1 MENYLKNIPKN
12 VWIQIG
18 TNDGNDNFL
27 KYVSYF
33 KPKKV
38 VLIEANSS
46 LIDKITKNYSHLIKD
61 CEIIIINKTI
71 YTDDNKSV
79 SLFLPAENGIYG
91 KPGVQ
96 PNRKQGN
103 HLYTDGQFSLLPMN
117 DWGEKKHMIEI
128 KSESIKFETLCSNL
142 NITQIDYL
150 QIDTEGFDSEIIK
163 SINLNNIYISIIR
176 YEKWPFTEDCF
187 SLYNNDSK
195 EKYGV
200 NGMIYVKNKLEEHN
214 YILYDI
220 KDIDGDD
227 IIAIKMV

>member
-1 MENYLKNIPKN
+1 MDNYLKNTQKN

-27 KYVSYF
+27 QYVSYF

-46 LIDKITKNYSHLIKD
+46 LIDKIKKNYSHLTKD

-71 YTDDNKSV
+71 YTDDNKTV

-176 YEKWPFTEDCF
+176 YEKWFFTEDCF
-187 SLYNNDSK
+187 SLYNESK

-200 NGMIYVKNKLEEHN
+200 NGMMYVKNKLEQHN

-220 KDIDGDD
+220 KDRDGDD